1 MDSINRRDFLGAAG
15 AFLILKP
22 ELVRGSQRNSAV
34 RMALFGCGGRGTG
47 VATSFTAHTSAQY
60 VALGDL
66 FQEQTERAQAAL
78 NAAAEKQGKAPIS
91 ASMVFNGPKS
101 LDSILASKEVDVVHV
116 ATPPYFHPQHLEA
129 VVAAGKHIYLEKP
142 VAVDVP
148 GAKRVM
154 RAGARAQGKL
164 SLAVGFQLRHA
175 TPYVQLVERIRRG
188 EIGEVVCGLSN
199 YYAGFIPVPPRPNA
213 SPDVR
218 RLRNWIHYRVLS
230 GDILVE
236 QNIHLVDVNNWVL
249 QSHPVMAQGTG
260 GRAGRNDDGDCWSHY
275 NVNFTYP
282 NNVHITLT
290 STQFIQGAWDV
301 AMRFFGTGGNAE
313 MHYDAPV
320 RITGPKPWNFPGLGA
335 PGQVTDTS
343 AAVVGAFK
351 GALDDADQN
360 KQQHFIESITS
371 GKYLNEAHQGAESAL
386 SAMLGRQAAYTGRP
400 WKWDELL
407 KVEEVYDARIDIT
420 KL

>member
-249 QSHPVMAQGTG
+249 QRHPVMAQGTG